1 MNFSLESATPGE
13 VQFALGLLGLAF
25 QLKNQLDR
33 MEQKIDAAA
42 LQEHLDM
49 AQLDD
54 QLVSLTATVAQNTTV
69 MGSAAATITGISAQI
84 AAAVAAAQAAGAT
97 PAELQALTDLQQT
110 LDTNNATLAAAI
122 AFNTPVATEVPPGT
136 AMQLRQ
142 KISG

>member
-1 MNFSLESATPGE
+1 VNFSLESATPGE

>member
-1 MNFSLESATPGE
+1 VNFSLESATPGE

-33 MEQKIDAAA
+33 MEHKIDAAA

-54 QLVSLTATVAQNTTV
+54 ELTTLTATVAGQTTV
-69 MGSAAATITGISAQI
+69 IGSASAMISGFGSQL
-84 AAAVAAAQAAGAT
+84 AAAIAAAQAAGAT
-97 PAELQALTDLQQT
+97 PAQLQAVTDLNT
-110 LDTNNATLAAAI
+110 AVTTNTTTLAAAI
-122 AFNTPVATEVPPGT
+122 ALNTPVSTEVPPQ
-136 AMQLRQ
+136 AAQQLRQ